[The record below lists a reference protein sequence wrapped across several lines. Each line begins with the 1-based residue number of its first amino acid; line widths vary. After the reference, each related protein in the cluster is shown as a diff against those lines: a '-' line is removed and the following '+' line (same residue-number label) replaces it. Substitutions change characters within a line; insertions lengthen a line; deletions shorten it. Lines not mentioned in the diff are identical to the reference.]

1 MTLVRITENYPDK
14 ILKKKKRL
22 RIGKKEILR
31 IVHEKCT
38 GIAEKSQ
45 RTFVRVSSK
54 SIQLTSLFLEM
65 ILPGNFSWY
74 FF

>member
-38 GIAEKSQ
+38 GIAEK
-45 RTFVRVSSK
+45 
-54 SIQLTSLFLEM
+54 
-65 ILPGNFSWY
+65 
-74 FF
+74 